1 MVKVARKSPG
11 RCLRVMRLGRV
22 AGAPPVRPRPV
33 GRSSRLPGADAAR
46 RLWPGVGRLGAG
58 RWRARGAPGM
68 RARALVRGAGGG
80 RGAGEAAA
88 PPSRLRSLG
97 VLAPGEAIGG
107 RWVRA
112 DVLARGTG
120 AGAGRRRRPWAGE
133 AAPTPR
139 PRALARWCRAPG
151 AGDLG
156 FLANFAT
163 TYADCSPITARLLGF
178 GLRIPRSEKGSG
190 GDYSIGA
197 PYLA

>member
-1 MVKVARKSPG
+1 MWWRAPNAGATCVNHGESGQKVAWPLFARHASRTRG
-11 RCLRVMRLGRV
+11 G
-22 AGAPPVRPRPV
+22 GAPPCAP
-33 GRSSRLPGADAAR
+33 
-46 RLWPGVGRLGAG
+46 GRLGV
-58 RWRARGAPGM
+58 ARGCQALAQ
-68 RARALVRGAGGG
+68 RADACGTPASAAGLA
-80 RGAGEAAA
+80 RPRR
-88 PPSRLRSLG
+88 PPRPRSLG
-97 VLAPGEAIGG
+97 ALAPGEAIGG